1 MKPIYKRLR
10 GMVDLVPSTLPSWQR
25 LEAAVRDTVRAY
37 GYEELRTPLIESTSL
52 FARSIGEA
60 TDIVEKEMYT
70 FPDRKGELMSLR
82 PENTAGCVRAVIE
95 NGILQPGSVHRLWY
109 LGPMFRYERPQL
121 GRQRQFHQAGAE
133 VYGLAGPVIE
143 AELILMT
150 ARLWR
155 ALGIDGALRLEIN
168 TLGAPEDR
176 RAYRDTLVAHL
187 EQHRAALDDDSL
199 RRLSSNPLRVLDS
212 KNPSM
217 QAIIESAPKLRDNIS
232 VAAREH
238 FDTLCSLL
246 SENGVDFTVNER
258 LVRGLDYYSHT
269 VFEWT
274 TDKLGAQSAVCGGG
288 RYDGLLEQ
296 LGKAD
301 TPGVGWAMGLERI
314 VALMDTLGVTPPGAR
329 PDICL
334 IATDDVPVSDML
346 GLAETVRNA
355 LPECIVVHSTAGGSL
370 RSQFRRADKSGAR
383 VALVIGAEEYAE
395 SRVTIKP
402 LGGGEQVSC
411 PRTELQARL
420 AAVLA
425 EA

>member
-1 MKPIYKRLR
+1 MKPSYKRLR
-10 GMVDLVPSTLPSWQR
+10 GMVDLVPSSVPAWHK
-25 LEAAVRDTVRAY
+25 LEAAVRATVRAY

-52 FARSIGEA
+52 FARSIGES

-95 NGILQPGSVHRLWY
+95 NGILQPGSMHRLWY

-133 VYGLAGPVIE
+133 VYGLAGPAIE

-155 ALGIDGALRLEIN
+155 ALGIDDAVRLEVN

-176 RAYRDTLVAHL
+176 IRYRETLVAHL
-187 EQHRAALDDDSL
+187 ERHRDELDEDSL

-212 KNPSM
+212 KNPAM
-217 QAIIESAPKLRDNIS
+217 QTIIESAPALGDS
-232 VAAREH
+232 LSPAAREH

-246 SENGVDFTVNER
+246 SANGVEFTVNAR

-274 TDKLGAQSAVCGGG
+274 TDKLGAQAAVCGGG

-296 LGKAD
+296 LGKPG
-301 TPGVGWAMGLERI
+301 TPGVGWAMGLERV
-314 VALMDTLGVTPPGAR
+314 VALMEVLEVTPPADT
-329 PDICL
+329 PDVYL
-334 IATDDVPVSDML
+334 IGTDEVPVSEML
-346 GLAETVRNA
+346 ALAETLRNSF
-355 LPECIVVHSTAGGSL
+355 PDRIVVHSTAGGSL

-383 VALVIGAEEYAE
+383 VALVVGAEEHA
-395 SRVTIKP
+395 SSSVTIKP
-402 LGGGEQVSC
+402 LGGGEQTSC
-411 PRTELQARL
+411 PLTELQARL
-420 AAVLA
+420 AAVLV